1 MTTSTPRNQHYFRK
15 TTMTEKVKMKDMI
28 VIIPGITGSVLQKD
42 GQDIWAVSGQAIWQV
57 LTNLGDTIEQLKI
70 DQDDP
75 EAESLGDGIQA
86 TALIQD
92 THLIPGLWKID
103 GYTKTVRLITDNFDV
118 VSGNIY
124 TDPDD
129 KPANLYHFPYDW
141 RRDNRASAKLLKK
154 LLDKRLKRWREATG
168 AEDAKVILLA
178 HSMGGLVSR
187 YYLEVLEGWRD
198 CRALFTFGTPYRGS
212 VHAVNF
218 LANGYKMLFGD
229 LTEVLRS
236 FTSVYQ
242 LLPIYEMVKIGDN
255 YLRIA
260 EADNLPNIV
269 KTRAQD
275 ALKFHREIEDAVNKN
290 RQDEI
295 YQNSFKTIP
304 IAGIQQATLQSAE
317 LINGKLTVSEKLP
330 KILQNRPDLA
340 DGDGTVPQVSAIP
353 IELSNSFNNS
363 FIAERHSSLQNHNQ
377 ILEDLKNRIQFNQS
391 DLASVR
397 SSQTAISLAL
407 EDLYLTD
414 EAIAMRARV
423 ISTPGFFSGKLHAKI
438 TSISHEQPPINFDFE
453 EQEQEWILAIN
464 ELKPGLYRVSVQTE
478 NTSEQ
483 APSPVHDIFEVV
495 KQ

>member
-1 MTTSTPRNQHYFRK
+1 MTDK
-15 TTMTEKVKMKDMI
+15 IKMKDMVVI
-28 VIIPGITGSVLQKD
+28 VPGITGSVLQKN
-42 GQDIWAVSGQAIWQV
+42 GQDIWAVSGQAIWQA

-75 EAESLGDGIQA
+75 DAESLGDGIQA
-86 TALIQD
+86 TSLIQD

-103 GYTKTVRLITDNFDV
+103 GYTKIARLITDNFDV
-118 VSGNIY
+118 TSGNIY
-124 TDPDD
+124 TDSDE
-129 KPANLYHFPYDW
+129 KPANFYHFFYDW

-218 LANGYKMLFGD
+218 VANGYKKLFLD
-229 LTEVLRS
+229 LTDVLRS

-242 LLPIYEMVKIGDN
+242 LLPIYEMLKIGDN

-260 EADNLPNIV
+260 EAENLPNIV
-269 KTRAQD
+269 KSRAED
-275 ALKFHREIEDAVNKN
+275 ALKFHREIEDAVNKH

-317 LINGKLTVSEKLP
+317 FINGKLTASEKLP

-363 FIAERHSSLQNHNQ
+363 FIAERHSALQNQNQ
-377 ILEDLKNRIQFNQS
+377 ILEDLKNRIKFNQS

-397 SSQTAISLAL
+397 ASQTAISLAL

-423 ISTPGFFSGKLHAKI
+423 ISTPGFVSGKLLAKI
-438 TSISHEQPPINFDFE
+438 TSISHEQPPINLDFK
-453 EQEQEWILAIN
+453 EQEQEWVLAIDD
-464 ELKPGLYRVSVQTE
+464 LKSGLYRVSVQTE

-495 KQ
+495 KK

>member
-1 MTTSTPRNQHYFRK
+1 
-15 TTMTEKVKMKDMI
+15 MTEKITMKDMI
-28 VIIPGITGSVLQKD
+28 VIIPGITGSVLQKN
-42 GQDIWAVSGQAIWQV
+42 GQDIWAVSGQAIWQT
-57 LTNLGDTIEQLKI
+57 LTNLGNTIQHLKI

-75 EAESLGDGIQA
+75 EVESLGDGIKA
-86 TALIQD
+86 TSLIQD

-103 GYTKTVRLITDNFDV
+103 GYTKTARLITDNFDV
-118 VSGNIY
+118 TSGNIY
-124 TDPDD
+124 TDPDE
-129 KPANLYHFPYDW
+129 KPANFYHFPYDW

-154 LLDKRLKRWREATG
+154 LLDKRLKRWRETTG

-218 LANGYKMLFGD
+218 LANGYKKLFLD
-229 LTEVLRS
+229 LTDVLRS

-260 EADNLPNIV
+260 EAENLPNIV
-269 KTRAQD
+269 KSRAED

-290 RQDEI
+290 RQDET

-317 LINGKLTVSEKLP
+317 FINGKLTVSEKLP

-363 FIAERHSSLQNHNQ
+363 FIAERHSSLQNQNQ

-397 SSQTAISLAL
+397 ASQTAISLAL
-407 EDLYLTD
+407 EDLYLTN
-414 EAIAMRARV
+414 EAIAMRAKV
-423 ISTPGFFSGKLHAKI
+423 ISTPGFFSGKINAKI
-438 TSISHEQPPINFDFE
+438 TSISHEQSPINLNFQ
-453 EQEQEWILAIN
+453 EQEQEWILTIDD
-464 ELKPGLYRVSVQTE
+464 LKPGLYRVSVQTE

-483 APSPVHDIFEVV
+483 APSPVHDVFEVV
-495 KQ
+495 KP